1 MFDIEYNDIIKKIS
15 LRKESY
21 QIGFGQKKAIE
32 ENIIRIEKDLE
43 KLYKENE
50 DLLLVDSLLKQTADF
65 SRDQASIQ
73 IKSIVTSCLKLVFSN
88 NMEFEIE
95 LSQSRGKNSAEFFIL
110 EKQEGKE
117 YKYKIQ
123 DSRGGGVI
131 DILSLSLRLAFL
143 LKYSPNIEGP
153 LILDEPAKHVSDE
166 YIFNVSDFIKKIS
179 EEFDKQIILIS
190 HNEHISSIGDKGYRV
205 TKENM
210 ISKIETINF

>member
-1 MFDIEYNDIIKKIS
+1 MFDIEYDDILKSYNEKKEKFQ
-15 LRKESY
+15 LAL
-21 QIGFGQKKAIE
+21 GQKQAIE
-32 ENIIRIEKDLE
+32 KNISRIDD
-43 KLYKENE
+43 KLKKLFEENE

-65 SRDQASIQ
+65 SREQASMQ
-73 IKSIVTSCLKLVFSN
+73 IKSIVTSCLKLVFNN

-95 LSQSRGKNSAEFFIL
+95 LSESRGRNSAEFFIL
-110 EKQEGKE
+110 EKQDDKE
-117 YKYKIQ
+117 YKYKLQ

-131 DILSLSLRLAFL
+131 DILSLALRLAFL
-143 LKYSPNIEGP
+143 LKYSPNVEGP

-190 HNEHISSIGDKGYRV
+190 HNEHISSIGNKGYRIS
-205 TKENM
+205 KENM